1 MRTAR
6 TLATVLALGWAGMAM
21 AQDGAPQR
29 TRVALGPQLVPS
41 FPGSDEVSV
50 RPFVDVS
57 RARGDA
63 VFAFEAADE
72 STGFALFQRDG
83 LAAGPALGFE
93 GRRRRGDLGVDLPRV
108 GFTIEA
114 GGFVQYQ
121 LHPAVRVRIEAR
133 QGICGHKG
141 LVGVIGADWVRRDG
155 DDWLVSLGPRLTLAN
170 GRYHRAYFGVG
181 PAGAATS
188 GLAPFRP
195 DGGVQ
200 AVGATAGFS
209 RQLGERWGVLGYAKY
224 DRLVA
229 DPGRSPVTRGPGSRD
244 QLSGGVALSY
254 TFGG

>member
-1 MRTAR
+1 MRVVIAM
-6 TLATVLALGWAGMAM
+6 LAVGWAGSAV
-21 AQDGAPQR
+21 AQEGAPKR
-29 TRVALGPQLVPS
+29 TRVALGPQLVPR

-50 RPFVDVS
+50 RPFVDLS
-57 RARGDA
+57 RARGDE

-72 STGFALFQRDG
+72 STGFALFQRG
-83 LAAGPALGFE
+83 ALSAGPAIGFE

-114 GGFVQYQ
+114 GGFAQYQ
-121 LHPAVRVRIEAR
+121 IAPAIRVRVEAR
-133 QGICGHKG
+133 QGIGGHKG
-141 LVGVIGADWVRRDG
+141 LVGVIGADYVLRDR
-155 DDWLVSLGPRLTLAN
+155 DRWLVSLGPRLTLAN

-188 GLAPFRP
+188 GLPAFRP

-209 RQLGERWGVLGYAKY
+209 RQLGERWGVMGYAKY

-229 DPGRSPVTRGPGSRD
+229 DPGRSPIVRGPGSRD
-244 QLSGGVALSY
+244 QLSGGLALSY